1 MARIARRRAEQEGAD
16 MLFVG
21 ERRRSRRAAPRG
33 AERIQYRL
41 RAHLYFSYGMP
52 SAAGGLTRPTSPATA
67 MMVAT

>member
-1 MARIARRRAEQEGAD
+1 

-21 ERRRSRRAAPRG
+21 ERRRVGGLLRAIR
-33 AERIQYRL
+33 AERSGAIQYRL